1 MITSDCRNDRKKSV
15 RFGNDELMDEEVLEA
30 IALFMEE
37 NKVSYKWQKGD
48 FFALNNRLV
57 MHSRNPF
64 QGTRRVYAAMFGG
77 AKLSSSNPNTPCS
90 KAALKVSDPRTFGL
104 WRLNDPEETVY
115 KAIKNGYR
123 RLDSACDY
131 GNEEEVGRGIR
142 RAIEEGI
149 CKREDLF
156 ITSKLWNTYH
166 NPTHVPLAIDKSLQD
181 LGLEYID
188 EFLVSEYI

>member
-1 MITSDCRNDRKKSV
+1 M
-15 RFGNDELMDEEVLEA
+15 RFGNGNVMDEAVLES
-30 IALFMEE
+30 ISHFMEE
-37 NKVSYKWQKGD
+37 NKVSYQWQKGD

-64 QGTRRVYAAMFGG
+64 TGTRRVYAAMFGD
-77 AKLSSSNPNTPCS
+77 SISPTSNPNTPS
-90 KAALKVSDPRTFGL
+90 LKAALTVSNPKAFGL
-104 WRLNDPEETVY
+104 WRVKNPEETVY
-115 KAIKNGYR
+115 RAIKNGYR

-131 GNEEEVGRGIR
+131 GNEEAVGLGIS

-166 NPTHVPLAIDKSLQD
+166 DPEHVPLALDKSLQD
-181 LGLEYID
+181 LGLDFID
-188 EFLVSEYI
+188 EYLVRSFIRQ